1 MTTPLPPDLIT
12 RLCEATTA
20 PEGVHTVEA
29 LADLWLTDHLTDD
42 GDPEE
47 MAWSDLCVFELDAH
61 PEVLFAFILRAI
73 RKAENPWQVGL
84 IAAGPLED
92 LLTVQGPAYIDRLED
107 QARRSARMRYALT
120 GVWTQDLPE
129 EDVRARIDAARLAA
143 MYSGL
148 DIGAPLPPA

>member
-1 MTTPLPPDLIT
+1 M
-12 RLCEATTA
+12 
-20 PEGVHTVEA
+20 
-29 LADLWLTDHLTDD
+29 
-42 GDPEE
+42 
-47 MAWSDLCVFELDAH
+47 
-61 PEVLFAFILRAI
+61 
-73 RKAENPWQVGL
+73 GL

-143 MYSGL
+143 MDSGL